1 MQVKLD
7 GNVKCELTVPMYDKQ
22 ANFPVSSTDD
32 QQQRTRHKGT
42 VQNVINKR
50 EFAKAV
56 DRKGSYNIN
65 NNNNGKEACKQT
77 HINRCKSKCSNVACK
92 QSHKHTYKHA
102 YKKYIYVY
110 DFMYC
115 KYLCIITQICPYID
129 NIHVCMCVGTQS
141 PHAEAKYGW
150 HRRINEQR
158 SQQGR
163 AYLDNLHSVSVC
175 TTRIN
180 DKC

>member
-1 MQVKLD
+1 MNSKSLKNELSSSQPTRTLQGISCRSTNNAIYTGSMQVKLD
-7 GNVKCELTVPMYDKQ
+7 GNVECELTVPMYDKQ

-65 NNNNGKEACKQT
+65 NNNNNGKEACKQT

-92 QSHKHTYKHA
+92 QSHKHTYIQACLQK
-102 YKKYIYVY
+102 IY
-110 DFMYC
+110 
-115 KYLCIITQICPYID
+115 L
-129 NIHVCMCVGTQS
+129 
-141 PHAEAKYGW
+141 
-150 HRRINEQR
+150 RI
-158 SQQGR
+158 
-163 AYLDNLHSVSVC
+163 
-175 TTRIN
+175 
-180 DKC
+180 